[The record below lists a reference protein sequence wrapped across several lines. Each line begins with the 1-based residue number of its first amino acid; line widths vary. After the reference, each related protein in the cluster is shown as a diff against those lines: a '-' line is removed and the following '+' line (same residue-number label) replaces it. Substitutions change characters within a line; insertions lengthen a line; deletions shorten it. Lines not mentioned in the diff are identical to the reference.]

1 MGYVFNPTLEPVA
14 LIDENVCLL
23 TEGGRVYAKILC
35 IEAMPEI
42 IKDLGP
48 LTNGNETDWIEITE
62 VQVPFQKN
70 RFVQVRFFPIDNLV
84 LTAKQPNSC
93 QKWAMTDTVAD
104 VSKFIEEYN
113 GVNSGQFN
121 LTEFFQHGEQGFY
134 MKAVK
139 PDTIVNPVDDKA
151 RVLFH
156 GFTYTFEVLK
166 TMPEKYTVL
175 PMASC
180 DALNCMNGSCY
191 K

>member
-1 MGYVFNPTLEPVA
+1 MGYIFNQSLEPVA

-23 TEGGRVYAKILC
+23 TEGGRVYAKIKC

-48 LTNGNETDWIEITE
+48 VTNGNETDWVEITE

-70 RFVQVRFFPIDNLV
+70 RFVQTRFFPVDNLV
-84 LTAKQPNSC
+84 LSAKQPNSC
-93 QKWAMTDTVAD
+93 QKWAMTDTVAN
-104 VSKFIEEYN
+104 VSKFIDEYN
-113 GVNSGQFN
+113 GCGCGDFN

-134 MKAVK
+134 LKASK
-139 PDTIVNPVDDKA
+139 PDTIVDPVDTKA

-156 GFTYTFEVLK
+156 GFTYTFEVLNRV
-166 TMPEKYTVL
+166 PEKYTVL

-180 DALNCMNGSCY
+180 DALNCADGACI